1 MLTRKAVKWYLKGL
15 FPPAATS
22 VLLLLTFI
30 AADSSLKA
38 IKTYGPGQ
46 FISLMEYIF
55 FPIYALLIGSHVFR
69 DSRTTIFELSVFN
82 GPKRVFIGRL
92 TSVTIGLLPG
102 IAGVALL
109 AWWRGYTYFVSPLL
123 LKIPI
128 YIAFIAVLMTYL
140 DSLAGTLILF
150 VLTSAVPMSF
160 SVLLGKPNG
169 DTVNTLMSGLAYLF
183 APITATKYELSI
195 GNSTG
200 YSLAII
206 LSILLILWAYTAFS
220 RREFVP

>member
-1 MLTRKAVKWYLKGL
+1 MHSWPGGGGIYLL
-15 FPPAATS
+15 RFA
-22 VLLLLTFI
+22 
-30 AADSSLKA
+30 
-38 IKTYGPGQ
+38 
-46 FISLMEYIF
+46 
-55 FPIYALLIGSHVFR
+55 
-69 DSRTTIFELSVFN
+69 
-82 GPKRVFIGRL
+82 
-92 TSVTIGLLPG
+92 
-102 IAGVALL
+102 
-109 AWWRGYTYFVSPLL
+109 LL

-169 DTVNTLMSGLAYLF
+169 GDTVNTLMSGLAYLF
-183 APITATKYELSI
+183 APITATKYEPLLSI